1 MDEVVADGVAPVLA
15 GILRWVGLVEE
26 MVAALPEAQS
36 VGVVEIG
43 FGVDVVVDGA
53 VWVADVRATRFEQ
66 ALHQRVGRQRFFLFR
81 QRVGE
86 GVVGDL

>member
-1 MDEVVADGVAPVLA
+1 MDEVVAYGVAPVLA
-15 GILRWVGLVEE
+15 GVLWRVGLVEE

-43 FGVDVVVDGA
+43 FRVDVVVNGA
-53 VWVADVRATRFEQ
+53 VRIAGVRAARDQQ
-66 ALHQRVGRQRFFLFR
+66 ALHQRVGGEGFLLFG

-86 GVVGDL
+86 GVVRDL

>member
-1 MDEVVADGVAPVLA
+1 MDEVVAYGVAPVLTS
-15 GILRWVGLVEE
+15 ILRWIGLVKE

-53 VWVADVRATRFEQ
+53 VWIAGVRSARLEQ
-66 ALHQRVGRQRFFLFR
+66 ALHQRIGGQRFLLFG
-81 QRVGE
+81 QGVGE
-86 GVVGDL
+86 GVVRDL